1 VRARLIAV
9 AGVLAVAV
17 AIAAALVAT
26 RSDGEAVAK
35 DPTADP
41 RAFAV
46 GVVRLIVQNKYGEA
60 WGALHPVDRRVASRA
75 EYVGCENRSRFTAR
89 FVRARVAHIA
99 DEAVGLGNGR
109 FVRSKAVDVLITL
122 EEDGVAPFV
131 VRHTMHV
138 VPSGSK
144 WTWILPSWR
153 YVDFRANRCPTAPHA
168 PSPPS

>member
-1 VRARLIAV
+1 MRVRLLAA

-17 AIAAALVAT
+17 AIAGALVAT
-26 RSDGEAVAK
+26 RSGGDAAAK
-35 DPTADP
+35 EPTADP
-41 RAFAV
+41 SAFAV
-46 GVVRLIVQNKYGEA
+46 DVVRLIIQNRYGEA

-75 EYVGCENRSRFTAR
+75 EYVGCENRSRFTAK

-109 FVRSKAVDVLITL
+109 FVRSKAIDVLITL

-131 VRHTMHV
+131 VRHTMHL